1 MRGEYFI
8 VLKKEMLEILRDRR
22 SMITLLMPIIMFPL
36 LFSIIN
42 FQLKAAKKD
51 DNEKTVLSI
60 TDENIKLLFPE
71 NKFDFCLTDTPEN
84 AVAEGK
90 ADCAVLNGE
99 NGLCVAY
106 DASSVKSTTALNSVV
121 TYLNMMRESAVYNE
135 IVNCGGNADI
145 LNETLF
151 EMRVISPESG
161 NGSSSVLA
169 SLAPSLL
176 IMLIFGGGMS
186 VAVDAFAGEK
196 DRKTLENLLLTKVR
210 RGSLYSAKLTNVVIV
225 SLVSMITSLSGY
237 LIAISLNKDILLIF
251 GESELI
257 LPPITV
263 IMLILLVVTT
273 TAIFASALMCFMSV
287 ASRGAKE
294 AQLKLGIISAIPSI
308 LSLIV
313 MYTENAKVSIGMMF
327 VPILNSIAFIKLA
340 FSGVINNLY
349 MITATI
355 SNLAYAL
362 ALSLIALRL
371 FKREQV
377 LR

>member
-60 TDENIKLLFPE
+60 TDKNIKLLFPE

-340 FSGVINNLY
+340 FSGVMNNLY

>member
-1 MRGEYFI
+1 M
-8 VLKKEMLEILRDRR
+8 
-22 SMITLLMPIIMFPL
+22 
-36 LFSIIN
+36 
-42 FQLKAAKKD
+42 
-51 DNEKTVLSI
+51 
-60 TDENIKLLFPE
+60 
-71 NKFDFCLTDTPEN
+71 
-84 AVAEGK
+84 
-90 ADCAVLNGE
+90 
-99 NGLCVAY
+99 
-106 DASSVKSTTALNSVV
+106 
-121 TYLNMMRESAVYNE
+121 
-135 IVNCGGNADI
+135 
-145 LNETLF
+145 
-151 EMRVISPESG
+151 
-161 NGSSSVLA
+161 
-169 SLAPSLL
+169 
-176 IMLIFGGGMS
+176 
-186 VAVDAFAGEK
+186 
-196 DRKTLENLLLTKVR
+196 LTKVR

-340 FSGVINNLY
+340 FSGVMNNSY

>member
-71 NKFDFCLTDTPEN
+71 NKFDFCLTYTPEN

>member
-60 TDENIKLLFPE
+60 TDENTKLLFPE

-340 FSGVINNLY
+340 FSGVMNNLY

>member
-60 TDENIKLLFPE
+60 TGENIKLLFPE

-196 DRKTLENLLLTKVR
+196 ERKTLENHLLTKVR

-340 FSGVINNLY
+340 FSGVMNNLY

>member
-210 RGSLYSAKLTNVVIV
+210 RGSLYGAKLTNVVIV

-340 FSGVINNLY
+340 FSGVMNNSY

>member
-161 NGSSSVLA
+161 NGSSSVPA

-340 FSGVINNLY
+340 FSGVINNSY

>member
-51 DNEKTVLSI
+51 DSEKTVLSI
-60 TDENIKLLFPE
+60 TDENIKLIFPE
-71 NKFDFCLTDTPEN
+71 NEFDFCLTDTPEN
-84 AVAEGK
+84 AVAEGR

-99 NGLCVAY
+99 NGLCIAY

-135 IVNCGGNADI
+135 LVNCGGNADI

-251 GESELI
+251 GESELV

-340 FSGVINNLY
+340 FSGVMNNSY

-362 ALSLIALRL
+362 VLSFFALRL

>member
-340 FSGVINNLY
+340 FSGVMNNLY

-362 ALSLIALRL
+362 ALSLIAMRL

>member
-1 MRGEYFI
+1 M
-8 VLKKEMLEILRDRR
+8 
-22 SMITLLMPIIMFPL
+22 
-36 LFSIIN
+36 
-42 FQLKAAKKD
+42 
-51 DNEKTVLSI
+51 
-60 TDENIKLLFPE
+60 
-71 NKFDFCLTDTPEN
+71 
-84 AVAEGK
+84 
-90 ADCAVLNGE
+90 LNGE

-340 FSGVINNLY
+340 FSGVMNNLY

>member
-1 MRGEYFI
+1 MRCEYFI

-340 FSGVINNLY
+340 FSGVMNNLY

>member
-84 AVAEGK
+84 VVAEGR

>member
-135 IVNCGGNADI
+135 IVNCGGNAGI

-340 FSGVINNLY
+340 FSGVINNSY

>member
-225 SLVSMITSLSGY
+225 SLVSMITSISGY

-340 FSGVINNLY
+340 FSGVMNNLY

>member
-340 FSGVINNLY
+340 FSGVMNNLY

>member
-273 TAIFASALMCFMSV
+273 TAIFASALMCLMSV

-340 FSGVINNLY
+340 FSGVMNNLY